1 MQGLKRTH
9 RYLMAY
15 DQVEYDEGWYR
26 ILKGLKMMRIIG
38 DSKILID
45 DANKR
50 EGWLGKGAHELGE

>member
-1 MQGLKRTH
+1 
-9 RYLMAY
+9 MAY